1 MNYSEQLQHRLW
13 KQKREL
19 ILKRDGYKCQNCYN
33 KTLIDT
39 LNISFADFGTTA
51 ANLYYLLIDK
61 NTGEINRCLTS
72 YDKKFDFKLRE
83 LGEEGSIIALSNAIN
98 GWVNLIATVVLK
110 PKLSI
115 GNKSTPLELLQ
126 KGESLSR
133 QKAQEK
139 ALRNL
144 DGNELQKLQWIDTK
158 GLHIHHKYYQIGKL
172 AWDYPDT
179 ALITLCWSC
188 HEIEHI
194 NSEIDV
200 LDENGN
206 FVEKRQVCP
215 KCYGAGMFPEYLHV
229 QNGVCF
235 LCIGNRFL

>member
-1 MNYSEQLQHRLW
+1 MNYNEQLQHRLW

-19 ILKRDGYKCQNCYN
+19 ILQRDGYKCQNCYN
-33 KTLIDT
+33 KTLIDN
-39 LNISFADFGTTA
+39 LNISFAGVGTTA
-51 ANLYYLLIDK
+51 VNLYYILIDK

-72 YDKKFDFKLRE
+72 YDKKFAIKLLE
-83 LGEEGSIIALSNAIN
+83 LSEEGSIIALSNAIN

-110 PKLSI
+110 PKISF

-126 KGESLSR
+126 KGESLLR

-172 AWDYPDT
+172 AWDYPDA
-179 ALITLCWSC
+179 ALITLCWCC

-235 LCIGNRFL
+235 LCNGNRFL